1 MTSTAAWHPSN
12 VLHYF
17 YHSTKEPCT
26 RVFIFFCVRVKTGL
40 SFPRKNINFRNFE
53 NCWREYILSK
63 RGSKMGLEELH
74 IIRNFITHILLILL
88 VWLTMQIWYGHA
100 AHVEKGEMDTMFWSE
115 KLQGKN
121 QLKIRFIF
129 QYNSKTHF
137 RETGRET
144 AYWI

>member
-1 MTSTAAWHPSN
+1 
-12 VLHYF
+12 
-17 YHSTKEPCT
+17 
-26 RVFIFFCVRVKTGL
+26 
-40 SFPRKNINFRNFE
+40 
-53 NCWREYILSK
+53 
-63 RGSKMGLEELH
+63 
-74 IIRNFITHILLILL
+74 
-88 VWLTMQIWYGHA
+88 MQIWYGHA